1 MNQKILNKLI
11 ELKPVLK
18 DRYGIEEFAVF
29 GSYARGEENENS
41 DIDIT
46 ITKIKKVD
54 YFNRVHAKYFL
65 EEQLEKRVDLGYFDS
80 IRNFLKKRI
89 QKDFIYI

>member
-1 MNQKILNKLI
+1 MNQQILNKLV

-46 ITKIKKVD
+46 ILKIKKVD
-54 YFNRVHAKYFL
+54 YFNRVYAKYFL
-65 EEQLEKRVDLGYFDS
+65 EEQLNKRVDLGYFVS

-89 QKDFIYI
+89 QKEMIYV